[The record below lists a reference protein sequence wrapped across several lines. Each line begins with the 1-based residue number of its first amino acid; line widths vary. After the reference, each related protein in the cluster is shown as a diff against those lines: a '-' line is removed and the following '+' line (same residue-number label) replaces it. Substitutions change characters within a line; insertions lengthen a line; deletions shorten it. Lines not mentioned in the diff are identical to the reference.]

1 MLSLSRGMRQI
12 TMIIAVWGG
21 LTAGIFA
28 ATAGG
33 ATVLP
38 VKPSQ
43 CTIGGEM
50 GGVIEASAETT
61 DSNWLLGS
69 VDVARLVLPVTAS
82 GVAGKDG
89 TSSPCPNDMADMGG
103 YCVDKQPSPS
113 MANWYTAADMCQ
125 ARGTRLC
132 SNEEWLQAC
141 DAAPINA
148 VAAMPGLEW
157 LGNWAFETSD
167 QVFDAL
173 EHGYFR
179 CRTSSQPRPPSRPFE
194 VKKFRCCR

>member
-1 MLSLSRGMRQI
+1 MRQTTKI
-12 TMIIAVWGG
+12 LAVCGCLMVG
-21 LTAGIFA
+21 IFSAKAVGADVRPVEARQCAVGAEMAGVIKESVETAG
-28 ATAGG
+28 
-33 ATVLP
+33 L
-38 VKPSQ
+38 S
-43 CTIGGEM
+43 
-50 GGVIEASAETT
+50 
-61 DSNWLLGS
+61 WLFGP

-103 YCVDKQPSPS
+103 YCVDRQPSPS

-157 LGNWAFETSD
+157 LGNWVFETSD